1 MKKFEYKVL
10 HYYEEF
16 DEETTRQWNELGM
29 EGWELVRFAPYA
41 MEVSNEINE
50 FDIPIPGTV
59 KGKFSWVAAAF
70 KREITEDL

>member
-29 EGWELVRFAPYA
+29 EGWEPPYA

-50 FDIPIPGTV
+50 FDISIPGTV